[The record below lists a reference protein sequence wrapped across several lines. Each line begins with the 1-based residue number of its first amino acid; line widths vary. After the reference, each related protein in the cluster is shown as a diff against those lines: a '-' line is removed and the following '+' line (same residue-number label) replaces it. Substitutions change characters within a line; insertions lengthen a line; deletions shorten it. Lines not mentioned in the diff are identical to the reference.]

1 MINPY
6 LIEKN
11 RKIENMT
18 QVKIVTDSSVTIE
31 PEVVKELDITV
42 VPLSVM
48 IDSVLYSDA
57 DLKEGEFLHLMQQSK
72 NLPKTSQP
80 PVGVFAEVFEWEDNV
95 VDDNYLTDSLNN
107 KNFLVFI
114 AKIDDKIVGGMTAHI
129 LPNYERCKSSIY
141 IYDLAVKE
149 SFQKQGIGKSLI
161 NYLLEYGKNNNIY
174 DIFVGT
180 EQCDN
185 EDAIAFYRKTPF
197 DLEMKVLQYS
207 YDIDK

>member
-1 MINPY
+1 
-6 LIEKN
+6 
-11 RKIENMT
+11 
-18 QVKIVTDSSVTIE
+18 
-31 PEVVKELDITV
+31 
-42 VPLSVM
+42 
-48 IDSVLYSDA
+48 
-57 DLKEGEFLHLMQQSK
+57 
-72 NLPKTSQP
+72 
-80 PVGVFAEVFEWEDNV
+80 
-95 VDDNYLTDSLNN
+95 
-107 KNFLVFI
+107 
-114 AKIDDKIVGGMTAHI
+114 MTAHI

-185 EDAIAFYRKTPF
+185 EDVIAFYRKTPF
-197 DLEMKVLQYS
+197 DLEMKVLQYG

>member
-1 MINPY
+1 MQISV
-6 LIEKN
+6 ID
-11 RKIENMT
+11 NMR
-18 QVKIVTDSSVTIE
+18 QF
-31 PEVVKELDITV
+31 KEL
-42 VPLSVM
+42 L
-48 IDSVLYSDA
+48 
-57 DLKEGEFLHLMQQSK
+57 E
-72 NLPKTSQP
+72 
-80 PVGVFAEVFEWEDNV
+80 VFAEVFEWEDKV
-95 VDDNYLTDSLNN
+95 VDDAYLSNCLNN
-107 KNFLVFI
+107 KNFLAFA
-114 AKIDDKIVGGMTAHI
+114 AKIDDTIVGGMTAHI

-149 SFQKQGIGKSLI
+149 SFQKQGIGKSLV

-185 EDAIAFYRKTPF
+185 EDAIAFYHKTPF

>member
-1 MINPY
+1 MQISVVD
-6 LIEKN
+6 
-11 RKIENMT
+11 NM
-18 QVKIVTDSSVTIE
+18 SE
-31 PEVVKELDITV
+31 FKEL
-42 VPLSVM
+42 LE
-48 IDSVLYSDA
+48 L
-57 DLKEGEFLHLMQQSK
+57 
-72 NLPKTSQP
+72 
-80 PVGVFAEVFEWEDNV
+80 FAEVFEWEDNV

-129 LPNYERCKSSIY
+129 LPNYERCKSSRY
-141 IYDLAVKE
+141 IYDLVVRE